1 VVALGLSAIGLYGL
15 VAQQVARR
23 SAELGV
29 RLALGARGSD
39 LAALVARQSLSLVAA
54 GLVLGLPLALVA
66 GGLIGPQLYGLRSW
80 EPSILAASVAVML
93 LTAALALAVPARRA
107 ARTDPLTAMKGD

>member
-1 VVALGLSAIGLYGL
+1 
-15 VAQQVARR
+15 
-23 SAELGV
+23 
-29 RLALGARGSD
+29 
-39 LAALVARQSLSLVAA
+39 VARQSLSLVAA